1 MPFGPLIKRYKR
13 HLFGQGRDRWQALP
27 CALISIAQPHYPQ
40 IDLTRVRYADSV
52 STLHGGAI
60 AWHYRVFFPWKVDL
74 TRKTDLF
81 VMLHEL
87 EHVVQYEVRGG
98 EQAFLS
104 EYIQKAITQAT
115 ARGTW
120 RVHANIDL
128 EQAAQEKAK
137 RIFADVFADYRRA
150 LSAANAQS
158 PSTCRDLG

>member
-1 MPFGPLIKRYKR
+1 
-13 HLFGQGRDRWQALP
+13 
-27 CALISIAQPHYPQ
+27 
-40 IDLTRVRYADSV
+40 
-52 STLHGGAI
+52 
-60 AWHYRVFFPWKVDL
+60 
-74 TRKTDLF
+74 
-81 VMLHEL
+81 MLHEL

-137 RIFADVFADYRRA
+137 RIFADVDADYRRA
-150 LSAANAQS
+150 LSAPNAQS